1 MAKRPQSVAIG
12 VRSFR
17 AGEIA
22 HDDRRQ
28 HCQEQRR
35 PPPRVEGRLLQ
46 PRWARHVSSSS
57 STCACACGSFT
68 SSSPAAA
75 ASLLLRVDPSS
86 SAGESSMFRH
96 DRDSVLVRH
105 ARLAVAIVVRRPRVA
120 TPIHVLL
127 LPLSV
132 PFCSPKF
139 SFGGA
144 GGQSGQTSRGK
155 RKTDRRGQRQRISAF
170 SRERVA
176 WRGCL
181 TLSLARPFSH
191 TLHCALAEHQIKM
204 I

>member
-35 PPPRVEGRLLQ
+35 PPPRVEGHLLQ

-105 ARLAVAIVVRRPRVA
+105 AQLAVAVVVRPSSSCRNSDSRAPTSAIRAVLF
-120 TPIHVLL
+120 PQVLL
-127 LPLSV
+127 
-132 PFCSPKF
+132 
-139 SFGGA
+139 
-144 GGQSGQTSRGK
+144 R
-155 RKTDRRGQRQRISAF
+155 RRGRTEWTDF
-170 SRERVA
+170 SREEED
-176 WRGCL
+176 
-181 TLSLARPFSH
+181 RPEGPAPTPLCFF
-191 TLHCALAEHQIKM
+191 A
-204 I
+204 